1 MSYGNNDVG
10 FTFLIIFVLLA
21 LVFVVGF
28 LSCDLTSNS
37 WRNKAVEVGAAE
49 YYLDENNSRQWRWI
63 PPYVTV
69 PLSQYVTVPEI
80 EEK

>member
-49 YYLDENNSRQWRWI
+49 YYLDENNSRQWHW
-63 PPYVTV
+63 
-69 PLSQYVTVPEI
+69 LSTL
-80 EEK
+80 EETDAISEKSSAESK